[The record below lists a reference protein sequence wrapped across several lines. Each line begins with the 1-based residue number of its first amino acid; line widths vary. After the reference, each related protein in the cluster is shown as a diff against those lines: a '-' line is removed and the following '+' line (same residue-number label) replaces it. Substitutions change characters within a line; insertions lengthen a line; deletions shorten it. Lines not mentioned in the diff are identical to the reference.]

1 MIASTAAGKSARC
14 SQSANKSTSSLG
26 RARIPWIPMAWPP
39 ASANPAGDRGVDP
52 RGPLRGRLAV
62 ASSQLWRD
70 HLGVVQRGDDV
81 PVTGQVR
88 TQECGRPPVPAAVM
102 RIDNQWVRPGT
113 RPRRRVPRP
122 GGRFDPRPRCPPD
135 TRSHTETA
143 DPAPDRAP
151 GSCVLRPET
160 APRRTGRTHRCPC
173 PSLACRPSL
182 ACTGRARPAQTGPRL
197 PSPWQPGWRKMAF

>member
-52 RGPLRGRLAV
+52 RGPLRGRRRRVEPALA
-62 ASSQLWRD
+62 
-70 HLGVVQRGDDV
+70 
-81 PVTGQVR
+81 
-88 TQECGRPPVPAAVM
+88 RPPRSGPTRRRRTRDWPGAYTGMWPPAGARRCNANRQPV
-102 RIDNQWVRPGT
+102 GT
-113 RPRRRVPRP
+113 PRDAPRRRVPRP